1 MKLNNF
7 NISKLNSKELIYI
20 GVILLLSTWIL
31 FYGSVYETEYYSW
44 IYILADE
51 YLVIALLYMIAITI
65 MYYDYTLGLLSI
77 MIVFFITNDIPILR
91 KQITV
96 ISRKKKKEGFK
107 TNNDLELKGTDA
119 SAKKLKDFINAMNDS
134 MDMLKKTSA
143 IKRLQN
149 EIKL

>member
-20 GVILLLSTWIL
+20 GVILLLST
-31 FYGSVYETEYYSW
+31 W

-96 ISRKKKKEGFK
+96 ISRKKRKEGFK
-107 TNNDLELKGTDA
+107 SNNDLELKGTDA